1 MGVLRGLLGTRV
13 LGGYLRGKVA
23 LLGATGFAVL
33 ALVATASM
41 HWFVTLVVLAGGIVV
56 TVATLRLVAVRR

>member
-23 LLGATGFAVL
+23 FLGATGFAVL
-33 ALVATASM
+33 ALVATGSM
-41 HWFVTLVVLAGGIVV
+41 HWFVALAVLAGGIAA
-56 TVATLRLVAVRR
+56 TVATLRLVALRR